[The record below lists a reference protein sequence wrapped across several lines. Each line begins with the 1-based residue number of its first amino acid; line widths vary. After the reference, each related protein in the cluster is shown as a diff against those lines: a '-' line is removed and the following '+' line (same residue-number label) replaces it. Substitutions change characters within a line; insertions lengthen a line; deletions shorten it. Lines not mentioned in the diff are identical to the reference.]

1 MMIPSFV
8 SRFLRSIL
16 IGWANVIPG
25 VSGGT
30 MAVVVGL
37 YEEAMGA
44 IGNLGQKAKI
54 RQNLIVLVPIVL
66 GVLTGITLFSR
77 FILWLLQN
85 YPTPTGLFFWGLVA
99 SGLPLLVGLFLKAR
113 PGIVGWVSL
122 ALAIGVMIVFTLV
135 SPPDK
140 NSLDVIIQRDLWA
153 LLGFFVAG
161 FIATAAMVIPGISGS
176 FLLLMLGL
184 YTTVFGAIPALD
196 FSVILPFFI
205 GAVLGILAT
214 AKGIHSLLNRK
225 PNIAYGI
232 ILGLVVG
239 SLLPLGLQA
248 LREINLQVS
257 QNNLEVWFW
266 PVNALGM
273 VLGLGLGLLLGKRP
287 KN

>member
-1 MMIPSFV
+1 MFLAIL
-8 SRFLRSIL
+8 SRFFRSIL

-44 IGNLGQKAKI
+44 IGHIGQRSKL
-54 RQNLIVLVPIVL
+54 RQNLSILAPIVL
-66 GVLTGITLFSR
+66 GVLTGIALFSR
-77 FILWLLQN
+77 LILWLLQN

-99 SGLPLLVGLFLKAR
+99 SGLPLLVGLFLKAK
-113 PGIVGWVSL
+113 PGFSGWLAAAL
-122 ALAIGVMIVFTLV
+122 ALAVMLVFTLV

-140 NSLDVIIQRDLWA
+140 NSLAVISQRDFLT

-196 FSVILPFFI
+196 FSVIIPFFV
-205 GAVLGILAT
+205 GAILGILAT
-214 AKGIHSLLNRK
+214 ARGIDELLNRR
-225 PNIAYGI
+225 PAIAYGI

-239 SLLPLGLQA
+239 SLFPLGLQA
-248 LREINLQVS
+248 FQENNLQIS
-257 QNNLEVWFW
+257 QLSLEFWFW
-266 PVNALGM
+266 PVNALGIL
-273 VLGLGLGLLLGKRP
+273 LGLSLGLLLGKRP

>member
-1 MMIPSFV
+1 MFLAIL
-8 SRFLRSIL
+8 SRFFRSIL

-44 IGNLGQKAKI
+44 IGHIGQRSKL
-54 RQNLIVLVPIVL
+54 RQNLSILAPIVL
-66 GVLTGITLFSR
+66 GVLTGIALFSR
-77 FILWLLQN
+77 LILWLLQN

-99 SGLPLLVGLFLKAR
+99 SGLPLLVGLFLKAK
-113 PGIVGWVSL
+113 PGFSGWLAAAL
-122 ALAIGVMIVFTLV
+122 ALAVMLVFTLV

-140 NSLDVIIQRDLWA
+140 NSLAVISQRDFLT

-196 FSVILPFFI
+196 FSVIIPFFV
-205 GAVLGILAT
+205 GAILGILAT
-214 AKGIHSLLNRK
+214 ARGIDELLNRK
-225 PNIAYGI
+225 PAIAYGI

-239 SLLPLGLQA
+239 SLFPLGLQA
-248 LREINLQVS
+248 FQENNLQIS
-257 QNNLEVWFW
+257 QLSLEFWFW
-266 PVNALGM
+266 PVNALGIL
-273 VLGLGLGLLLGKRP
+273 LGLSLGLLLGKRP